1 MTSAHPAPATAPHP
15 LVEQPV
21 HVRADV
27 VVVGAGV
34 IGLATAWE
42 LRRRGRSVAV
52 VDPEPGSG
60 ASRAAAG
67 MLAPVSEVQYQQE
80 PLYPLMTA
88 SAAEYPA
95 FVAALEQAAGGTVG
109 HRATETLVC
118 GVDAA
123 DRQALADLR
132 ELQAR
137 HGMTVEQ
144 LSLRAARALEPA
156 LSPRLSAAFRIP
168 DDHQVDPRGLVAGLL
183 AALTAPEPSEPSES
197 AQPPKPPAS
206 PGPSRSP
213 ASSESRESPES
224 PGSLRSPEGAG
235 LPGLP
240 GGRDGG
246 PARLVHGRATGLR
259 RSAEGAVTGVRLA
272 DGGMVSASWTVLAP
286 GTGLGDLEELP
297 EGWHP
302 PLRPV
307 HGDILR
313 ARVPAGAPE
322 LLERTVRG
330 LVHGTPV
337 YLVPRTD
344 GTVVIGATSREDD
357 LAGPSAGGVF
367 RLLRDAQALVPGV
380 TDLELV
386 EVLARARP
394 GTPDDIPYLGRV
406 RDPDGT
412 PVPGLVVSTG
422 YFRHGVLLA
431 PLAARLAAQL
441 VAGGA
446 GPDPGADAEHLA
458 TTDPHR
464 FDRPVEAR
472 RGDPAPAAAGP
483 GPGNRS
489 TR

>member
-1 MTSAHPAPATAPHP
+1 MTSAHPAPTTAPHP
-15 LVEQPV
+15 LVGQPE

-27 VVVGAGV
+27 AVVGAGV

-67 MLAPVSEVQYQQE
+67 MLAPVSEVQYRQE

-88 SAAEYPA
+88 SAAEYPG

-123 DRQALADLR
+123 DRQALVDLR
-132 ELQAR
+132 ALQGR

-144 LSLRAARALEPA
+144 LTLRAARALEPA

-168 DDHQVDPRGLVAGLL
+168 DDHQVDPRRLVAGLL
-183 AALTAPEPSEPSES
+183 AALVALELPEPAEISESQEPLERPEVPEPS
-197 AQPPKPPAS
+197 PA
-206 PGPSRSP
+206 
-213 ASSESRESPES
+213 
-224 PGSLRSPEGAG
+224 
-235 LPGLP
+235 
-240 GGRDGG
+240 RDGG
-246 PARLVHGRATGLR
+246 PAHLVHDLATGLR
-259 RSAEGAVTGVRLA
+259 RNAEGAVTGVRLA
-272 DGGMVSASWTVLAP
+272 GGGMVSATWTVLAP
-286 GTGLGDLEELP
+286 GAGLGDLEGLP
-297 EGWHP
+297 EDWHP

-313 ARVPAGAPE
+313 ARVPAGAPA

-330 LVHGTPV
+330 LVHGVPV

-357 LAGPSAGGVF
+357 LTGPSAGGVF

-380 TDLELV
+380 ADLELV

-406 RDPDGT
+406 RDPGGS

-441 VAGGA
+441 VAGEG
-446 GPDPGADAEHLA
+446 GPDPAADAEHLA

-472 RGDPAPAAAGP
+472 REDPEPAAAGP
-483 GPGNRS
+483 GPRS
-489 TR
+489 RSPR

>member
-1 MTSAHPAPATAPHP
+1 MTSAHPAPTTAPHP
-15 LVEQPV
+15 LVGQPE

-27 VVVGAGV
+27 AVVGAGV

-42 LRRRGRSVAV
+42 LRRRGRSVVV

-95 FVAALEQAAGGTVG
+95 FVAALEQVAEGTVG
-109 HRATETLVC
+109 HRATETLLC

-123 DRQALADLR
+123 DRQALTDLR
-132 ELQAR
+132 ELQLR

-144 LSLRAARALEPA
+144 LALRAARALEPA

-168 DDHQVDPRGLVAGLL
+168 DDHQVDPRRLVAGLL
-183 AALTAPEPSEPSES
+183 AALVAPEVPEPPQLS
-197 AQPPKPPAS
+197 
-206 PGPSRSP
+206 
-213 ASSESRESPES
+213 
-224 PGSLRSPEGAG
+224 G
-235 LPGLP
+235 LPAA
-240 GGRDGG
+240 RDGG
-246 PARLVHGRATGLR
+246 PARFVHDLATGLR
-259 RSAEGAVTGVRLA
+259 RNAEGAVTGARLA
-272 DGGMVSASWTVLAP
+272 GGGMVSATWTVLAP
-286 GTGLGDLEELP
+286 GAGLGALEGLP

-313 ARVPAGAPE
+313 ARVPAGTPE

-330 LVHGTPV
+330 LVHGAPV
-337 YLVPRTD
+337 YLVPRAD

-380 TDLELV
+380 AELELI

-406 RDPDGT
+406 RDPDGE

-441 VAGGA
+441 VAGGS
-446 GPDPGADAEHLA
+446 GPDPSADAEHLA

-472 RGDPAPAAAGP
+472 RGDPEPAAAGP
-483 GPGNRS
+483 GPRS
-489 TR
+489 RSPR

>member
-1 MTSAHPAPATAPHP
+1 MTAAHPAPTTAPHP
-15 LVEQPV
+15 LVDRPE

-27 VVVGAGV
+27 AVVGAGV

-42 LRRRGRSVAV
+42 LRRRGRSVVV

-132 ELQAR
+132 ALQGR
-137 HGMTVEQ
+137 HGMTVEP
-144 LSLRAARALEPA
+144 LTLRAARTLEPT
-156 LSPRLSAAFRIP
+156 LSPRLSAVFRIP
-168 DDHQVDPRGLVAGLL
+168 DDHQVDPRRLVAGLL
-183 AALTAPEPSEPSES
+183 AALVAPELPDPPELPEP
-197 AQPPKPPAS
+197 
-206 PGPSRSP
+206 
-213 ASSESRESPES
+213 
-224 PGSLRSPEGAG
+224 AG
-235 LPGLP
+235 LPAA
-240 GGRDGG
+240 RDGG
-246 PARLVHGRATGLR
+246 PARLVHDLATGLR
-259 RSAEGAVTGVRLA
+259 RNAEGAATGVRLA
-272 DGGMVSASWTVLAP
+272 GGGMVSATWTVLAP
-286 GTGLGDLEELP
+286 GAGLGELEGLP
-297 EGWHP
+297 EDWHP

-330 LVHGTPV
+330 LVHGVPV
-337 YLVPRTD
+337 YLVPRAD

-357 LAGPSAGGVF
+357 LSGPSAGGVF

-380 TDLELV
+380 ADLELV

-394 GTPDDIPYLGRV
+394 GTPDDIPYFGRV
-406 RDPDGT
+406 RDPDGS

-441 VAGGA
+441 VTGGTGA
-446 GPDPGADAEHLA
+446 DLAADAEHLA

-472 RGDPAPAAAGP
+472 PEDPAPAAAGP
-483 GPGNRS
+483 GPRSRS

>member
-1 MTSAHPAPATAPHP
+1 MTSAHPAPPTAP
-15 LVEQPV
+15 QPV
-21 HVRADV
+21 VGQSEHVRADV
-27 VVVGAGV
+27 AVIGAGV

-80 PLYPLMTA
+80 PLYPLMAA

-95 FVAALEQAAGGTVG
+95 FVAALEQAADGTVG
-109 HRATETLVC
+109 HRTTETLVC

-132 ELQAR
+132 ELQLR
-137 HGMTVEQ
+137 HGMDVEQ
-144 LSLRAARALEPA
+144 LPLRTARALEPA

-168 DDHQVDPRGLVAGLL
+168 DDHQVDPRRLTAGLL
-183 AALTAPEPSEPSES
+183 AALLAPRLPGPGSEGPGSEGAGPGSAGTES
-197 AQPPKPPAS
+197 A
-206 PGPSRSP
+206 
-213 ASSESRESPES
+213 
-224 PGSLRSPEGAG
+224 GAG
-235 LPGLP
+235 LPGAGLP
-240 GGRDGG
+240 GAGAGDGG
-246 PARLVHGRATGLR
+246 PAHLVHDRATELR
-259 RSAEGAVTGVRLA
+259 RNAEGAVTGVRLA
-272 DGGMVSASWTVLAP
+272 GGGMVSAAWTVLAP
-286 GTGLGDLEELP
+286 GAGLGGIEGLP
-297 EGWHP
+297 EGWRP

-313 ARVPAGAPE
+313 ARVPAGTPY

-330 LVHGTPV
+330 LVHGVPV
-337 YLVPRTD
+337 YLVPRVD

-380 TDLELV
+380 ADLELV

-394 GTPDDIPYLGRV
+394 GTPDDIPYLGAV
-406 RDPDGT
+406 RDPDGS

-441 VAGGA
+441 VAGGTGA
-446 GPDPGADAEHLA
+446 DPSADAEHLA
-458 TTDPHR
+458 GTDPHR

-472 RGDPAPAAAGP
+472 RGDPWPTPAGP
-483 GPGNRS
+483 RSRS

>member
-1 MTSAHPAPATAPHP
+1 MTAAHPAPTTAPHP
-15 LVEQPV
+15 LVDRPE

-27 VVVGAGV
+27 AVVGAGV

-42 LRRRGRSVAV
+42 LRRRGRSVVV

-95 FVAALEQAAGGTVG
+95 FVAALEQADGGTVG

-132 ELQAR
+132 ALQGR
-137 HGMTVEQ
+137 HGMTVEP
-144 LSLRAARALEPA
+144 LTLRAARTLEPA

-168 DDHQVDPRGLVAGLL
+168 DDHQVDPRRLVAGLL
-183 AALTAPEPSEPSES
+183 AALVAPELPDLPELPEP
-197 AQPPKPPAS
+197 
-206 PGPSRSP
+206 
-213 ASSESRESPES
+213 
-224 PGSLRSPEGAG
+224 AG
-235 LPGLP
+235 LPAA
-240 GGRDGG
+240 RDGG
-246 PARLVHGRATGLR
+246 PTRLVHDLATGLR
-259 RSAEGAVTGVRLA
+259 RNAEGAATGVRLA
-272 DGGMVSASWTVLAP
+272 GGGMVSATWTVLAP
-286 GTGLGDLEELP
+286 GAGLGELEGLP
-297 EGWHP
+297 EDWHP

-322 LLERTVRG
+322 LLGRTVRG
-330 LVHGTPV
+330 LVHGVPV
-337 YLVPRTD
+337 YLVPRAD

-357 LAGPSAGGVF
+357 LSGPSAGGVF

-380 TDLELV
+380 ADLELV

-406 RDPDGT
+406 RDPDGS

-441 VAGGA
+441 VAGGTGA
-446 GPDPGADAEHLA
+446 DPAADAEHLA

-472 RGDPAPAAAGP
+472 PGDPAPAAAGP
-483 GPGNRS
+483 GPRSRS

>member
-1 MTSAHPAPATAPHP
+1 MTSAHLAPTTAPHP
-15 LVEQPV
+15 LVGQPE

-27 VVVGAGV
+27 AVVGAGV

-67 MLAPVSEVQYQQE
+67 MLAPVSEVQYRQE

-88 SAAEYPA
+88 SAAEYPG

-132 ELQAR
+132 ALQGR

-144 LSLRAARALEPA
+144 LTLRAARALEPA
-156 LSPRLSAAFRIP
+156 LSPRLSAALRIP
-168 DDHQVDPRGLVAGLL
+168 DDHQVDPRRLVAGLL
-183 AALTAPEPSEPSES
+183 AALLAPELPEPVETSEAPEPLERPEVPEPS
-197 AQPPKPPAS
+197 PA
-206 PGPSRSP
+206 
-213 ASSESRESPES
+213 
-224 PGSLRSPEGAG
+224 
-235 LPGLP
+235 
-240 GGRDGG
+240 RDGG
-246 PARLVHGRATGLR
+246 PAHLVHDLATGLR
-259 RSAEGAVTGVRLA
+259 RNAEGAVTGVRLA
-272 DGGMVSASWTVLAP
+272 GGGMVSATWTVLAP
-286 GTGLGDLEELP
+286 GADLGDLEGLP
-297 EGWHP
+297 EDWHP

-313 ARVPAGAPE
+313 ARVLAGAPA

-330 LVHGTPV
+330 LVHGVPV

-357 LAGPSAGGVF
+357 LTGPSAGGVF

-380 TDLELV
+380 ADLELV

-406 RDPDGT
+406 RDPDGS

-446 GPDPGADAEHLA
+446 GPDPAADAEHLA

-472 RGDPAPAAAGP
+472 RQDPEPAAAGP
-483 GPGNRS
+483 GPRS
-489 TR
+489 RSPR

>member
-1 MTSAHPAPATAPHP
+1 MTSAHPAPSTAPHP
-15 LVEQPV
+15 LPGQPE

-27 VVVGAGV
+27 AVVGAGV

-42 LRRRGRSVAV
+42 LRRRGRSVVV

-80 PLYPLMTA
+80 PLYPLMSA
-88 SAAEYPA
+88 SAAAYPA

-118 GVDAA
+118 GADAA

-132 ELQAR
+132 ALQAR
-137 HGMTVEQ
+137 HGMTVEP
-144 LSLRAARALEPA
+144 LSLREARALEPA
-156 LSPRLSAAFRIP
+156 LSPRLSSAFRIP
-168 DDHQVDPRGLVAGLL
+168 HDHQVDPRRLVAGLL
-183 AALTAPEPSEPSES
+183 AALTAPELPDL
-197 AQPPKPPAS
+197 PA
-206 PGPSRSP
+206 
-213 ASSESRESPES
+213 
-224 PGSLRSPEGAG
+224 
-235 LPGLP
+235 
-240 GGRDGG
+240 GRDGG
-246 PARLVHGRATGLR
+246 PARLVHGLATGLR
-259 RSAEGAVTGVRLA
+259 RHAGGAVTGVRLA
-272 DGGMVSASWTVLAP
+272 DGGMVSAAWTVLAP
-286 GTGLGDLEELP
+286 GAGLGELEGLP
-297 EGWHP
+297 EDWHP

-313 ARVPAGAPE
+313 ARVPAGSPE
-322 LLERTVRG
+322 LLQRTVRG
-330 LVHGTPV
+330 LVHGVPV

-357 LAGPSAGGVF
+357 LTGPSAGGVF

-380 TDLELV
+380 ADLELT

-406 RDPDGT
+406 RDPDGSS
-412 PVPGLVVSTG
+412 VPGLVVSTG

-441 VAGGA
+441 VAGA
-446 GPDPGADAEHLA
+446 DGPDPGADAAHLA
-458 TTDPHR
+458 STDPHR

-472 RGDPAPAAAGP
+472 RGDPEPAAAGP
-483 GPGNRS
+483 GPRTRS

>member
-1 MTSAHPAPATAPHP
+1 MTSAHPAPTTAPHP
-15 LVEQPV
+15 LAGQPE

-27 VVVGAGV
+27 AVVGAGV

-42 LRRRGRSVAV
+42 LRRRGRSVVV

-80 PLYPLMTA
+80 ALYPLMTA

-132 ELQAR
+132 ELQRR

-144 LSLRAARALEPA
+144 LTLRDARALEPA

-168 DDHQVDPRGLVAGLL
+168 DDHQVDPRRLVAGLL
-183 AALTAPEPSEPSES
+183 AALTAPELPVPPGIAEP
-197 AQPPKPPAS
+197 
-206 PGPSRSP
+206 PGF
-213 ASSESRESPES
+213 
-224 PGSLRSPEGAG
+224 PGA
-235 LPGLP
+235 
-240 GGRDGG
+240 RDGG
-246 PARLVHGRATGLR
+246 PARLVHGLATGLR
-259 RSAEGAVTGVRLA
+259 RSAEGAATGVRLA
-272 DGGMVSASWTVLAP
+272 GGGMVSATWTVLAP
-286 GTGLGDLEELP
+286 GAGLDDLDGLP
-297 EGWHP
+297 EDWHP

-313 ARVPAGAPE
+313 TRVPAGTPA

-357 LAGPSAGGVF
+357 LTGPSAGGVF

-380 TDLELV
+380 ADLELL

-394 GTPDDIPYLGRV
+394 ATPDDIPYLGRV
-406 RDPDGT
+406 HDLDGT

-446 GPDPGADAEHLA
+446 GPDPAADAEHLA

-472 RGDPAPAAAGP
+472 PGDPAPAAAGP
-483 GPGNRS
+483 GPRSRS

>member
-1 MTSAHPAPATAPHP
+1 MTAAHPAPTTAPHP
-15 LVEQPV
+15 LVDGPE

-27 VVVGAGV
+27 AVVGAGV

-42 LRRRGRSVAV
+42 LRRRGRSVVV

-60 ASRAAAG
+60 ASHAAAG

-95 FVAALEQAAGGTVG
+95 FVAALEQSAGGTVG

-132 ELQAR
+132 ALQGR
-137 HGMTVEQ
+137 HGMTVEP
-144 LSLRAARALEPA
+144 LTLRAARTLEPA
-156 LSPRLSAAFRIP
+156 LSPRLSAACRIP
-168 DDHQVDPRGLVAGLL
+168 DDHQVDPRRLVAGLL
-183 AALTAPEPSEPSES
+183 AALVAPELPDLPELPELPEP
-197 AQPPKPPAS
+197 
-206 PGPSRSP
+206 
-213 ASSESRESPES
+213 
-224 PGSLRSPEGAG
+224 AG
-235 LPGLP
+235 LPAA
-240 GGRDGG
+240 RDGG
-246 PARLVHGRATGLR
+246 PTRLVHDLATGLR
-259 RSAEGAVTGVRLA
+259 RNAEGAATGVRLA
-272 DGGMVSASWTVLAP
+272 GGGMVSATWTVLAP
-286 GTGLGDLEELP
+286 GAGLGELEGLP
-297 EGWHP
+297 EDWHP

-322 LLERTVRG
+322 LLGRTVRG
-330 LVHGTPV
+330 MVHGVPV
-337 YLVPRTD
+337 YLVPRAD

-357 LAGPSAGGVF
+357 LTGPSAGGVF

-380 TDLELV
+380 ADLELV

-406 RDPDGT
+406 RDPDGS

-446 GPDPGADAEHLA
+446 GTDPAADAEHLTA
-458 TTDPHR
+458 TDPHR

-483 GPGNRS
+483 GPRSRS

>member
-1 MTSAHPAPATAPHP
+1 MTAAHPAPTTAPHP
-15 LVEQPV
+15 LIDRPE

-27 VVVGAGV
+27 AVVGAGV

-42 LRRRGRSVAV
+42 LRRRGRSVVV

-132 ELQAR
+132 ALQGR
-137 HGMTVEQ
+137 HGMTVEP
-144 LSLRAARALEPA
+144 LTLRAARTLEPA
-156 LSPRLSAAFRIP
+156 LSPRLSAASRIP
-168 DDHQVDPRGLVAGLL
+168 DDHQVDPRRLVAGLL
-183 AALTAPEPSEPSES
+183 AALVAPELPDLPEP
-197 AQPPKPPAS
+197 AGIPA
-206 PGPSRSP
+206 
-213 ASSESRESPES
+213 A
-224 PGSLRSPEGAG
+224 
-235 LPGLP
+235 
-240 GGRDGG
+240 RDGG
-246 PARLVHGRATGLR
+246 PARLVHDLAAGLR
-259 RSAEGAVTGVRLA
+259 RNAEGAATGVRLSG
-272 DGGMVSASWTVLAP
+272 GGMVSATWTVLAP
-286 GTGLGDLEELP
+286 GAGLGELDGLP
-297 EGWHP
+297 EDWHP

-313 ARVPAGAPE
+313 ARVPAGAPQ

-330 LVHGTPV
+330 LVHGVPV
-337 YLVPRTD
+337 YLVPRAD

-357 LAGPSAGGVF
+357 LTGPSAGGVF

-380 TDLELV
+380 ADLELV

-406 RDPDGT
+406 RDPDGS

-422 YFRHGVLLA
+422 CFRHGVLLA

-441 VAGGA
+441 VTGGA
-446 GPDPGADAEHLA
+446 GADPAADAEHLA

-472 RGDPAPAAAGP
+472 PEDPAPAAAGP
-483 GPGNRS
+483 GPRS
-489 TR
+489 RSIR

>member
-1 MTSAHPAPATAPHP
+1 MRVMPPEERTFPVTAAHPAPTTAPHP
-15 LVEQPV
+15 LVDRPE

-27 VVVGAGV
+27 AVVGAGV

-42 LRRRGRSVAV
+42 LRRRGRSVVV

-132 ELQAR
+132 ALQGR
-137 HGMTVEQ
+137 HGMTVEP
-144 LSLRAARALEPA
+144 LTLRAARTLEPA

-168 DDHQVDPRGLVAGLL
+168 DDHQVDPRRLVAGLL
-183 AALTAPEPSEPSES
+183 AALVAPELPDLPDLPEP
-197 AQPPKPPAS
+197 
-206 PGPSRSP
+206 
-213 ASSESRESPES
+213 
-224 PGSLRSPEGAG
+224 AG
-235 LPGLP
+235 LPAA
-240 GGRDGG
+240 RDGG
-246 PARLVHGRATGLR
+246 PARLVHDLATGLR
-259 RSAEGAVTGVRLA
+259 RNAEGAATGVRLA
-272 DGGMVSASWTVLAP
+272 GGGMVSATWTVLAP
-286 GTGLGDLEELP
+286 GAGLGELEGLP
-297 EGWHP
+297 EDWHP

-330 LVHGTPV
+330 LVHGVPV
-337 YLVPRTD
+337 YLVPRAD

-357 LAGPSAGGVF
+357 LTGPSAGGVF

-380 TDLELV
+380 ADLELV

-406 RDPDGT
+406 RDPDGS

-441 VAGGA
+441 VAGGTGA
-446 GPDPGADAEHLA
+446 DPAADAEHLA

-472 RGDPAPAAAGP
+472 PGDPAPAAAGP
-483 GPGNRS
+483 GPRSRS

>member
-1 MTSAHPAPATAPHP
+1 MTAAHPAPTTAPHP
-15 LVEQPV
+15 LVDRPE

-27 VVVGAGV
+27 AVVGAGV

-42 LRRRGRSVAV
+42 LRRRGRSVVV

-132 ELQAR
+132 ALQGR
-137 HGMTVEQ
+137 HGMTVEP
-144 LSLRAARALEPA
+144 LTLRAARTLEPA

-168 DDHQVDPRGLVAGLL
+168 DDHQVDPRRLVAGLL
-183 AALTAPEPSEPSES
+183 AALVAPELPDPPELPEP
-197 AQPPKPPAS
+197 
-206 PGPSRSP
+206 
-213 ASSESRESPES
+213 
-224 PGSLRSPEGAG
+224 AG
-235 LPGLP
+235 LPAA
-240 GGRDGG
+240 RDGG
-246 PARLVHGRATGLR
+246 PTRLVHDLATGLR
-259 RSAEGAVTGVRLA
+259 RNAEGAATGVRLA
-272 DGGMVSASWTVLAP
+272 GGGMVSATWTVLAP
-286 GTGLGDLEELP
+286 GAGLGELEGLP
-297 EGWHP
+297 EDWHP

-330 LVHGTPV
+330 LVHGVPV
-337 YLVPRTD
+337 YLVPRAD

-357 LAGPSAGGVF
+357 LTGPSAGGVF

-380 TDLELV
+380 ADLELV

-406 RDPDGT
+406 RDPDGS

-441 VAGGA
+441 VAGGTGA
-446 GPDPGADAEHLA
+446 DPAADAEHLA

-472 RGDPAPAAAGP
+472 PEDPAPAAAGP
-483 GPGNRS
+483 GPRSRS

>member
-1 MTSAHPAPATAPHP
+1 MTAAHPAPTTAPHP
-15 LVEQPV
+15 LVDRPE

-27 VVVGAGV
+27 AVVGAGV

-42 LRRRGRSVAV
+42 LRRRGRSVVV

-123 DRQALADLR
+123 DRQALTDLR
-132 ELQAR
+132 ALQGR
-137 HGMTVEQ
+137 HGMTVEA
-144 LSLRAARALEPA
+144 LTLRAARTLEPA

-168 DDHQVDPRGLVAGLL
+168 DDHQVDPRRLVAGLL
-183 AALTAPEPSEPSES
+183 AALVAPELPDPPELPEP
-197 AQPPKPPAS
+197 
-206 PGPSRSP
+206 
-213 ASSESRESPES
+213 
-224 PGSLRSPEGAG
+224 AG
-235 LPGLP
+235 LPAA
-240 GGRDGG
+240 RDGG
-246 PARLVHGRATGLR
+246 PARLVHDLATGLR
-259 RSAEGAVTGVRLA
+259 RNAEGAATGVRLA
-272 DGGMVSASWTVLAP
+272 GGGMVSATWTVLAP
-286 GTGLGDLEELP
+286 GAGLGELEGLP
-297 EGWHP
+297 EDWHP
-302 PLRPV
+302 PLRTV

-322 LLERTVRG
+322 LLGRTVRG
-330 LVHGTPV
+330 LVHGVPV
-337 YLVPRTD
+337 YLVPRAD

-357 LAGPSAGGVF
+357 LTGPSAGGVF

-380 TDLELV
+380 ADLELV
-386 EVLARARP
+386 EVLTRARP

-406 RDPDGT
+406 RDPDGS

-441 VAGGA
+441 VAGGTGA
-446 GPDPGADAEHLA
+446 DPAADAEHLA
-458 TTDPHR
+458 ATDPHR

-483 GPGNRS
+483 GPRSRS